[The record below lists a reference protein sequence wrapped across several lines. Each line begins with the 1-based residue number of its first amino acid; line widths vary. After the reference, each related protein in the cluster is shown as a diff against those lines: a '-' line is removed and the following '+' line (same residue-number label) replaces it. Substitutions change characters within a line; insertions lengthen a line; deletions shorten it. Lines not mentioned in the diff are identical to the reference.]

1 METNIAN
8 MNGKPEDNVR
18 QSTVPRHI
26 VVSGGGPSLFTI
38 FGAVK
43 CLVDKELIDPGV
55 IKSIHACSSGA
66 FIGIFLCV
74 AKLGMSFEELELY
87 IISRCWKTL
96 FANEVLDFRTMFNA
110 KGLFDSTIL
119 KKAISPLLLT
129 VGLTPTTTLANL
141 FDVTR
146 IELVLYAVDINSK
159 PLKKVKLS
167 HKTYPD
173 MKVYEALTIT
183 MGLPGVMT
191 PTFIDEMC
199 LVDGGLLANYPYV
212 DCTEDRSDDEEG
224 IIGFK
229 IKWEKPKPPIDSSS
243 NMFTFLAHLTKRMA
257 NHIDTSSRDLPDD
270 HNTVEC
276 SASDSGNP
284 SQWLDLFGD
293 SEIRANY
300 IEAGVQ
306 SAIDF
311 IAKKTQQ
318 TRPESHT

>member
-8 MNGKPEDNVR
+8 MNGKSEDNVD
-18 QSTVPRHI
+18 QMTIPRHI

-43 CLVDKELIDPGV
+43 CLVDKELIDPGLL
-55 IKSIHACSSGA
+55 KSIHACSSGA
-66 FIGIFLCV
+66 FIGLFLCV
-74 AKLGMSFEELELY
+74 AKLGMSFEELALY
-87 IISRCWKTL
+87 IISRCWNTL

-110 KGLFDSTIL
+110 KGLFDSTII

-129 VGLTPTTTLANL
+129 VGLAPTTTLANL
-141 FDVTR
+141 FDVTG
-146 IELVLYAVDINSK
+146 IDLVLYAVDINSK

-191 PTFIDEMC
+191 PTFIDDMC
-199 LVDGGLLANYPYV
+199 LVDGGLMANYPYT
-212 DCTEDRSDDEEG
+212 DCIEDSGDKKEE

-229 IKWEKPKPPIDSSS
+229 IKWEKPKLPIDSLS
-243 NMFTFLAHLTKRMA
+243 NMFTFLAHLTKMMA
-257 NHIDTSSRDLPDD
+257 DHIDTSSRELPDG

-276 SASDSGNP
+276 HAPNSGNP

-293 SEIRANY
+293 SDTRATY
-300 IEAGVQ
+300 IEAGAQ
-306 SAIDF
+306 SANEF
-311 IAKKTQQ
+311 IAKRTQQ
-318 TRPESHT
+318 TQQESHT